1 MESFV
6 GRECDVKHT
15 LISVVAFRQTAGKTG
30 NFKNKLIL
38 EVSTMKIKSLF
49 LGSAAAVALS
59 SGAMA
64 ADPIGVALD
73 TCSLLNI
80 TGLVVSSE
88 SNCLKFSGEVSYD
101 WDWDIDAATTT
112 SDFDWEFTME
122 ATADS
127 DFGPAKAVVTL
138 VDDQVAPGFDDAVID
153 EAYVSIG
160 DQTVIMAGKKG
171 SIEKDGDDETFTA
184 LFDLDVRDGN
194 DEGIHHVGVDTGGHV
209 IQVTSDLGNGVDV
222 ALGLE
227 DLDDANEA
235 SLVAGLGVD
244 QDWGTAHVGMIFDDV
259 IQAPDVWVVHAG
271 VTVNYEDMSIR
282 GAFSFDD
289 ASNWAAVIT
298 GKAAFDMFTLA
309 AGAEFFDTGAW
320 EASVSGEAE
329 VNDAVTVT
337 VAGRW
342 DDLNDWDI
350 AAQGVFAVS
359 DNLDLTAK
367 VNFDEMSVTTFNADL
382 DWAPGGG
389 FEAGVGVEIDSNSN
403 SALSASFSKAFE

>member
-1 MESFV
+1 
-6 GRECDVKHT
+6 
-15 LISVVAFRQTAGKTG
+15 
-30 NFKNKLIL
+30 
-38 EVSTMKIKSLF
+38 MKVKSLF

-80 TGLVVSSE
+80 TGLTVSSE
-88 SNCLKFSGEVSYD
+88 SNCLKFSGEVSYE
-101 WDWDIDAATTT
+101 WTWDINDEDTE
-112 SDFDWEFTME
+112 DEFEWTLTAE

-127 DFGPAKAVVTL
+127 DFGPAKAVITL
-138 VDDQVAPGFDDAVID
+138 ISNDEDYDDYVFTD

-171 SIEKDGDDETFTA
+171 SVAKDGDDETFTS
-184 LFDLDVRDGN
+184 LFDLDGIDGN
-194 DEGIHHVGVDTGGHV
+194 DGGVDLGGDQGGHV

-227 DLDDANEA
+227 DLQDAGDA

-244 QDWGTAHVGMIFDDV
+244 QDWGTAHVGMVFDD
-259 IQAPDVWVVHAG
+259 IIAAPNDWFFHAG
-271 VTVNYEDMSIR
+271 ATFNVDEMSFR
-282 GAFSFDD
+282 GAFGTNNSGDWD
-289 ASNWAAVIT
+289 AVLT
-298 GKAAFDMFTLA
+298 GKATFDMFTLA
-309 AGAEFFDTGAW
+309 AGVEFNESSNW
-320 EASVSGEAE
+320 EAAVSGEAA
-329 VNDAVTVT
+329 VNDAVTIT

-342 DDLNDWDI
+342 QDDSTWDV

-367 VNFDEMSVTTFNADL
+367 VNFDEASLTVFNADL

-389 FEAGVGVEIDSNSN
+389 FEAGLGFMADSNGETE
-403 SALSASFSKAFE
+403 LSASFSKAFE

>member
-1 MESFV
+1 M
-6 GRECDVKHT
+6 
-15 LISVVAFRQTAGKTG
+15 
-30 NFKNKLIL
+30 KNKLIL

-101 WDWDIDAATTT
+101 WDYTNDDNGNGVTGEVGDEATT
-112 SDFDWEFTME
+112 SEFGWEFTME

-138 VDDQVAPGFDDAVID
+138 IDEDGTSTSSHVLID

-160 DQTVIMAGKKG
+160 DQTVIMAGQKG
-171 SIEKDGDDETFTA
+171 SVLKDGDDETYTA
-184 LFDLDVRDGN
+184 LFSLDVIDGD
-194 DEGIHHVGVDTGGHV
+194 DEGIFAPTPGATGGHV
-209 IQVTSDLGNGVDV
+209 MQITSDLGNGVDV

-227 DLDDANEA
+227 NLETSNNA
-235 SLVAGLGVD
+235 SLVAGVGVD
-244 QDWGTAHVGMIFDDV
+244 QDWGTAHMGFIYDD
-259 IQAPDVWVVHAG
+259 ILSGTSLWDFHAG
-271 VTVNYEDMSIR
+271 ATFNVDEMAFR
-282 GAFSFDD
+282 AAFSTDE
-289 ASNWAAVIT
+289 ASNWAALVT

-309 AGAEFFDTGAW
+309 AGVEFFSGNAW
-320 EASVSGEAE
+320 EGAISGEAE
-329 VNDAVTVT
+329 VNDAVTIA

-342 DDLNDWDI
+342 DDNSDWDI

-367 VNFDEMSVTTFNADL
+367 VNFDESSLTVFNADL
-382 DWAPGGG
+382 DWAPGGD
-389 FEAGVGVEIDSNSN
+389 FEAGVGVQFDSNSVVEV
-403 SALSASFSKAFE
+403 STSFSKSFE

>member
-1 MESFV
+1 
-6 GRECDVKHT
+6 
-15 LISVVAFRQTAGKTG
+15 
-30 NFKNKLIL
+30 
-38 EVSTMKIKSLF
+38 MKVKSLF

-80 TGLVVSSE
+80 TGLTVSSE

-101 WDWDIDAATTT
+101 WDWDLDAETTT
-112 SDFDWEFTME
+112 SEFGWEFTME

-138 VDDQVAPGFDDAVID
+138 IDESGTSTSSDVDID
-153 EAYVSIG
+153 EAYVAIG
-160 DQTVIMAGKKG
+160 DQTVIMAGQKG
-171 SIEKDGDDETFTA
+171 SVAKDGDDETFTA
-184 LFDLDVRDGN
+184 LFDLDGRDGN
-194 DEGIHHVGVDTGGHV
+194 DEGIDLGGGQGGHV

-227 DLDDANEA
+227 DLSTNDNA

-244 QDWGTAHVGMIFDDV
+244 QDWGTAHVGMVFDD
-259 IQAPDVWVVHAG
+259 IIDPGTNDWFLHAG
-271 VTVNYEDMSIR
+271 ATINVDDMSFR
-282 GAFSFDD
+282 GAFSTDD
-289 ASNWAAVIT
+289 AGEWAIMVA
-298 GKAAFDMFTLA
+298 GKATFDMFTLA
-309 AGAEFFDTGAW
+309 AGVEFFEDDHSTTLGGPDADTDVEW
-320 EASVSGEAE
+320 EAAVSGEAA
-329 VNDAVTVT
+329 VNDAVTIT

-342 DDLNDWDI
+342 DDNDEWDV

-367 VNFDEMSVTTFNADL
+367 VNFDEANVTTFNADL

>member
-1 MESFV
+1 
-6 GRECDVKHT
+6 
-15 LISVVAFRQTAGKTG
+15 
-30 NFKNKLIL
+30 
-38 EVSTMKIKSLF
+38 MKVKSLF

-80 TGLVVSSE
+80 TGLTVSSE

-101 WDWDIDAATTT
+101 WDWDIDLGTTT
-112 SDFDWEFTME
+112 SEFGWEFTME

-138 VDDQVAPGFDDAVID
+138 IDENGTSTSSDVDID
-153 EAYVSIG
+153 EAYVAIG
-160 DQTVIMAGKKG
+160 DQTVIMAGQKG
-171 SIEKDGDDETFTA
+171 SIFKDGDDETFTA
-184 LFDLDVRDGN
+184 LFDLDVRDGE
-194 DEGIHHVGVDTGGHV
+194 DGGLRLAGYADGGHV

-227 DLDDANEA
+227 DLNSGGA

-259 IQAPDVWVVHAG
+259 ILAPNTWYLHAG
-271 VTVNYEDMSIR
+271 VTVNVDEDISVR
-282 GAFSFDD
+282 AAFDTNEAGNWGA
-289 ASNWAAVIT
+289 VLT
-298 GKAAFDMFTLA
+298 GQATFDMFTLA
-309 AGAEFFDTGAW
+309 AGAEFFQTGAW
-320 EASVSGEAE
+320 EAAVSGEAE

-342 DDLNDWDI
+342 DDLNNWDI

-367 VNFDEMSVTTFNADL
+367 VNFDQASVTTFNADL
-382 DWAPGGG
+382 DWTPGGD
-389 FEAGVGVEIDSNSN
+389 FEAGLGVMVDSTGQ
-403 SALSASFSKAFE
+403 SALSASFSKSFE